1 MMGFPVNGQAVIQT
15 KRLINTQSCL
25 RGCLLG
31 AVRQHRSRN
40 DMLLR
45 QYWLWI
51 TENRSSAQNW
61 STAPKQTKQR
71 RIYIARYLGASV
83 GDVGNYN
90 K

>member
-1 MMGFPVNGQAVIQT
+1 
-15 KRLINTQSCL
+15 
-25 RGCLLG
+25 
-31 AVRQHRSRN
+31 
-40 DMLLR
+40 MLLR

-51 TENRSSAQNW
+51 TEIRNSAQNW